1 MCLVLYDR
9 LRPIIIHVIHIE
21 TLAELCS
28 ILKTEILMDNTIK
41 TKNENLSAF
50 EGICS
55 QLLED
60 VQERFV
66 YRTHI
71 YIREEI
77 LNYNCSPGDISY
89 PEKLEIMQQISE
101 KLRANQSTSESDS
114 SMSDSKLNR
123 FSAQDQHG
131 MWYPTLRRTLICLSK
146 LYRCLDVRILK

>member
-1 MCLVLYDR
+1 
-9 LRPIIIHVIHIE
+9 
-21 TLAELCS
+21 
-28 ILKTEILMDNTIK
+28 MDNNIK
-41 TKNENLSAF
+41 AKNDNLSVF

-77 LNYNCSPGDISY
+77 LNYNCSSGDISY
-89 PEKLEIMQQISE
+89 PEKLEIMKQISE
-101 KLRANQSTSESDS
+101 KLRANQSASESDS
-114 SMSDSKLNR
+114 SISDSKSNR
-123 FSAQDQHG
+123 LSAQDQHG

-146 LYRCLDVRILK
+146 LYRCLDVRISELTKKTFLIIKFLKFIYYFFKLRKKSSKV